1 MPNGRLQQYHGATI
15 EVELNIQG
23 SPRLVSGKGIYDMA
37 NPDLGRVLRILV
49 SDPEGDFEF
58 LLSES
63 KCAELHF
70 ESSDRPGCDYRL
82 SLAPQLA

>member
-1 MPNGRLQQYHGATI
+1 MPNGRLQQYHGAMI
-15 EVELNIQG
+15 EVELNVQG
-23 SPRLVSGKGIYDMA
+23 SLRSVSGKGVYDTSD
-37 NPDLGRVLRILV
+37 PDLGRVLRILV
-49 SDPEGDFEF
+49 SDPGGDFEF

-63 KCAELHF
+63 KCAEMHL